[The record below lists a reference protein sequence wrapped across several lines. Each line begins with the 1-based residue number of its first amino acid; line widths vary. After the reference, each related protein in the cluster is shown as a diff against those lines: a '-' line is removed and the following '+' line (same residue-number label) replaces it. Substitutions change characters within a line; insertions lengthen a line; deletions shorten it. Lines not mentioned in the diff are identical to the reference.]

1 MNDPM
6 RLTGILSGLVILVC
20 CSLMIPAAFEI
31 HGLAGLAVFIAATL
45 GAFLLLGASR
55 EAVNTSREYVI
66 IHREGVWIPEG
77 KF

>member
-45 GAFLLLGASR
+45 GAFMLLGAILSPQR
-55 EAVNTSREYVI
+55 ELIEIATQEDDT
-66 IHREGVWIPEG
+66 
-77 KF
+77 